1 MYADNITVAYERLH
15 TAAATLEERTML
27 LRSAREVG
35 DLIADGRRRLRWSQ
49 SDLAQEA
56 GVSRQWVSQVE
67 NGKTTVAFDLVL
79 GVLHALGYAVY
90 AQSKDW
96 IESNRSPGEGAPQ
109 SFWTQQQDVSSR
121 TPLTRKGRSLRTKRR
136 DEATDE

>member
-1 MYADNITVAYERLH
+1 
-15 TAAATLEERTML
+15 ML

-49 SDLAQEA
+49 FDLAQRA

-67 NGKTTVAFDLVL
+67 NGKTTVEFDLVL
-79 GVLHALGYAVY
+79 GALHALGYSLY

-96 IESNRSPGEGAPQ
+96 TDSSQE
-109 SFWTQQQDVSSR
+109 DVSSR
-121 TPLTRKGRSLRTKRR
+121 TPLTRKGGSLRNQRSQRGAETA
-136 DEATDE
+136 DG

>member
-1 MYADNITVAYERLH
+1 
-15 TAAATLEERTML
+15 ML

-49 SDLAQEA
+49 SDLAQRA

-67 NGKTTVAFDLVL
+67 NGKTTVEFDLVL
-79 GVLHALGYAVY
+79 GALHALGYAVY

-96 IESNRSPGEGAPQ
+96 TESSQE
-109 SFWTQQQDVSSR
+109 VSSR
-121 TPLTRKGRSLRTKRR
+121 TPLTRKGRSLRTQRSKRR
-136 DEATDE
+136 DETADE

>member
-1 MYADNITVAYERLH
+1 
-15 TAAATLEERTML
+15 ML

-49 SDLAQEA
+49 LDLAQRA

-67 NGKTTVAFDLVL
+67 NGKTTVEFDLVL
-79 GVLHALGYAVY
+79 GALHALGYALY

-96 IESNRSPGEGAPQ
+96 TETGELFRTP
-109 SFWTQQQDVSSR
+109 QQDVSSR
-121 TPLTRKGRSLRTKRR
+121 TPLTRKGRSLRTQRSKRR
-136 DEATDE
+136 DETADE

>member
-1 MYADNITVAYERLH
+1 
-15 TAAATLEERTML
+15 ML

-49 SDLAQEA
+49 FDLAQRA

-67 NGKTTVAFDLVL
+67 NGKTTVEFDLVL
-79 GVLHALGYAVY
+79 GALHALGYSLY

-96 IESNRSPGEGAPQ
+96 TDSSQ
-109 SFWTQQQDVSSR
+109 KDVSSR
-121 TPLTRKGRSLRTKRR
+121 TPLTRKGASLRNQRSQRGAETA
-136 DEATDE
+136 DG